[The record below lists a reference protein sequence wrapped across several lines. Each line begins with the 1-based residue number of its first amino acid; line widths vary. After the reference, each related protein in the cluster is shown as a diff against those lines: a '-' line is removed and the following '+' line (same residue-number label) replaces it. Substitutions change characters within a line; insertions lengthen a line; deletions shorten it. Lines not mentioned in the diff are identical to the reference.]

1 MNSNYLNIMVLN
13 TKEIASRIKLGTM
26 LITLV
31 YAGILVAALVFT
43 WSPKHYFEIILTLI
57 YLLFLVIIFIKNYCY
72 IFYNSDGLK
81 IIMRYTS
88 LQPLS
93 AGNFSIEIPKRD
105 FVKAEIVTTHIGLR
119 KNLVFYVKTTQGI
132 AKFKPVS
139 LTILTKSQIDSI
151 MEELNSL

>member
-1 MNSNYLNIMVLN
+1 MVIN

-26 LITLV
+26 LLTLV
-31 YAGILVAALVFT
+31 YAGLLVAALVFA
-43 WSPKHYFEIILTLI
+43 WSPKHYFEIILSIL
-57 YLLFLVIIFIKNYCY
+57 YLFFLAFIFVKNYSY

-93 AGNFSIEIPKRD
+93 AGNYSIEIPKRD
-105 FVKAEIVTTHIGLR
+105 FVKAEIVNSHIGLR
-119 KNLVFYVKTTQGI
+119 KNLIFYVKTPQGI

-139 LTILTKSQIDSI
+139 LSILNKSQVSGI
-151 MEELNSL
+151 MDELNSL

>member
-1 MNSNYLNIMVLN
+1 MVIN
-13 TKEIASRIKLGTM
+13 TKEIASRVKLGTM

-31 YAGILVAALVFT
+31 YAGILVGSLVFK
-43 WSPKHYFEIILTLI
+43 WSPKHYFEIILTI
-57 YLLFLVIIFIKNYCY
+57 VYLLFMLTIFIKNYCY
-72 IFYNSDGLK
+72 IYYNSDGLK

-105 FVKAEIVTTHIGLR
+105 FVKAEIINSMIGLR
-119 KNLVFYVKTTQGI
+119 KSLVFYVKTPQGV

-139 LTILTKSQIDSI
+139 LSILKKSQIDSI
-151 MEELNSL
+151 IDELNSI

>member
-1 MNSNYLNIMVLN
+1 MVIN

-26 LITLV
+26 LLTLV
-31 YAGILVAALVFT
+31 YAGFLVAALVFA
-43 WSPKHYFEIILTLI
+43 WSPKHYFEIVLSIL
-57 YLLFLVIIFIKNYCY
+57 YLLFLAFIFVKNYCY

-93 AGNFSIEIPKRD
+93 AGNYSIEIPKRD
-105 FVKAEIVTTHIGLR
+105 FVKAEIVTSHIGFR
-119 KNLVFYVKTTQGI
+119 KNLIFYVKTPQGV

-139 LTILTKSQIDSI
+139 LSILNKSQVDGI
-151 MEELNSL
+151 MDELNSL